1 MWAEFIK
8 TQKLIISL
16 AKSDFKKRYMGSYLG
31 TVWAFIQPLVTIL
44 LFWFVFQVGFRSTP
58 IDDAPFILWLIC
70 AMIPWNFFAEA
81 WQTST
86 TSVLDNNFLVKKVV
100 FKLEILPIIRIY
112 SSLFVHLFF
121 LVFLVIMFAVYKY
134 DFTVYYFQI
143 FYYLIATFLL
153 VVGLSWI
160 TSSILLFFKDTSQI
174 VALLV
179 QFGFWLTPIMYPLKM
194 IPEKYSFLFK
204 ANPMYYITDGY
215 RRIFIY
221 RQWFWQDMKLTI
233 YFWVVTLA
241 MLIVG
246 YFLYRKLKPHFAD
259 VI

>member
-1 MWAEFIK
+1 MYSEFVK
-8 TQKLIISL
+8 MRRLIFDL
-16 AKSDFKKRYMGSYLG
+16 AKSDFKKRYLGSYFG
-31 TVWAFIQPLVTIL
+31 AVWAFIQPLVTIL

-58 IDDAPFILWLIC
+58 VDDAPFILWLIC
-70 AMIPWNFFAEA
+70 AMIPWNFFSDAF
-81 WQTST
+81 QTAT
-86 TSVLDNNFLVKKVV
+86 TSVTDNNFLVKKVV
-100 FKLEILPIIRIY
+100 FKLEILPIIRIC

-121 LVFLVIMFAVYKY
+121 LVFLILMFAIYKY
-134 DFTVYYFQI
+134 EFTLYYLQI
-143 FYYLIATFLL
+143 FYYLIATVLL

-160 TSSILLFFKDTSQI
+160 TSSVLLFFKDTAQI
-174 VALLV
+174 VALIV

-194 IPEKYSFLFK
+194 IPEKYVFFFK

-233 YFWVVTLA
+233 YFWSFTLVTLV
-241 MLIVG
+241 VG

-259 VI
+259 VL

>member
-70 AMIPWNFFAEA
+70 AMIPWNFFTEA

-121 LVFLVIMFAVYKY
+121 LVFLVIMFTVYKY